1 LDEPTI
7 GLDVISQVRI
17 REFLRDYNVRTGIT
31 VLLTS
36 HYMADIQALCKRV
49 LVINEGRAVFDGAL
63 RDLINAVANRRA
75 IRLTLQREATA
86 EELDRAKSIDP
97 QMEVEGYQLT
107 VAVPREQVPEHVR
120 SLLAALPV
128 EDLAVE
134 DVGVETVIRDL
145 FTNSRT
151 TDKDDNDVNTPDN
164 YSDDTQNSRQQSA
177 TASVS

>member
-1 LDEPTI
+1 
-7 GLDVISQVRI
+7 
-17 REFLRDYNVRTGIT
+17 
-31 VLLTS
+31 
-36 HYMADIQALCKRV
+36 
-49 LVINEGRAVFDGAL
+49 
-63 RDLINAVANRRA
+63 
-75 IRLTLQREATA
+75 
-86 EELDRAKSIDP
+86 
-97 QMEVEGYQLT
+97 MEVEGYQLT